1 MTLEEKLNAIDA
13 LCFADRSGV
22 VSRVDAPARRRAE
35 QLLRANPRLTI
46 PDLLPRLA
54 VDPQLSVPTI

>member
-1 MTLEEKLNAIDA
+1 MTLEEKLTVLDA

-22 VSRVDAPARRRAE
+22 VSRVDAPSRRRAE

-54 VDPQLSVPTI
+54 IDPPPSIPTI